1 MPPHQFKVS
10 DPVSILKSDNQFEHG
25 FIASLRGDMAEVI
38 SDSGVEFKTSIY
50 ALQYRHGVDP
60 KRVYTRNRQKKF
72 QFRVGDT
79 VTFQNRDENKI
90 SGTIVRMNPKR
101 ARVLADGEYWNVPYI
116 MLNSEKSEAV
126 GQEAQKRLDVIA
138 SHADQ
143 LIAQHNL
150 CDWRFYFD
158 TADGRLGKC
167 SYSDKTISLSEQFC
181 LQASDDE
188 ITDTILH
195 EIAHALVGPHH
206 GHDQV
211 WVAKAKEI
219 GCSAERCHDKRFTQ
233 PKFIMTCPNCGW
245 FSGRVRRRNLV
256 CSHCNTRVSFENY
269 SSERWNSLAAKIG
282 VESAPF

>member
-50 ALQYRHGVDP
+50 ALQYRQGIEP
-60 KRVYTRNRQKKF
+60 KRVYTRNRIKKF
-72 QFRVGDT
+72 QFCIGDT
-79 VTFQNRDENKI
+79 VTFQNGDENKI

-101 ARVLADGEYWNVPYI
+101 ARILAEGEYWNVPYI
-116 MLNSEKSEAV
+116 MLDSEKSDTI
-126 GQEAQKRLDVIA
+126 GQEIQSRLDAIA

-143 LIAQHNL
+143 LIDKHKL
-150 CDWRFYFD
+150 YDWRFYFD
-158 TADGRLGKC
+158 TADGRLGEC
-167 SYSDKTISLSEQFC
+167 SYSNKTISLSEQFC
-181 LQASDDE
+181 LQASDNE

-195 EIAHALVGPHH
+195 EIAHALVGPNH

-219 GCSAERCHDKRFTQ
+219 GCSGERCHDKRFTE
-233 PKFIMTCPNCGW
+233 PKYIMTCPSCAW
-245 FSGRVRRRNLV
+245 FAGRDRRRNLV
-256 CSHCNTRVSFENY
+256 CSQCNTRVSFENY
-269 SSERWNSLAAKIG
+269 SSERWESLAAKSG
-282 VESAPF
+282 LENAPY